1 MELSDNTERDKSVME
16 IIAQRDELL
25 AQEPIDWPAVYTLT
39 QEMRRLV
46 GLQPQDYRKIET

>member
-25 AQEPIDWPAVYTLT
+25 AQEPLDWPAVYTLT

-46 GLQPQDYRKIET
+46 GLPPKDLEEL